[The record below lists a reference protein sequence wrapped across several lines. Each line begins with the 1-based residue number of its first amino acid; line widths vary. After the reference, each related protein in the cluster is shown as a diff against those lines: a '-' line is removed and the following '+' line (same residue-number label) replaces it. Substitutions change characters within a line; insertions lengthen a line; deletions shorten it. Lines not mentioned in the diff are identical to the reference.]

1 MESTADLSIGRL
13 ARALGI
19 STATINFYVSEG
31 ILPPPRKL
39 NRTRAAY
46 SERHLRLL
54 RVIRRMQANGYSLAL
69 IKGTLTTY
77 GTDEAGLAKLEGIG
91 HFQPTPPVP
100 GSPSGGPIE
109 PFDPISEE
117 DFLARSKCPPE
128 LVAQLRGLGLLR
140 PRGGRFD
147 ARDLWLLKTVTS
159 LLDDGVDPSHVAEL
173 GALVAIA
180 ERAVT
185 PVLTR
190 AHRHGDALRRRDMR
204 FSSLLEP
211 YGMMFGYLV
220 DRLATERDP
229 EWRTGLF
236 HLPPSPASRD
246 EAGRAD
252 AAEARPDEKP
262 TPTRKPSG
270 RGRPRR
276 AVG

>member
-31 ILPPPRKL
+31 VLPPPRKL

-69 IKGTLTTY
+69 IKGTLATF

-100 GSPSGGPIE
+100 GSPTGGPIE

-117 DFLARSKCPPE
+117 DFLARSKCPPALLKE
-128 LVAQLRGLGLLR
+128 LRGLGLLR

-236 HLPPSPASRD
+236 HAPILAAS
-246 EAGRAD
+246 AD
-252 AAEARPDEKP
+252 APAATAEARPEEKLRP
-262 TPTRKPSG
+262 AREPSA
-270 RGRPRR
+270 RARRRR
-276 AVG
+276 AAE